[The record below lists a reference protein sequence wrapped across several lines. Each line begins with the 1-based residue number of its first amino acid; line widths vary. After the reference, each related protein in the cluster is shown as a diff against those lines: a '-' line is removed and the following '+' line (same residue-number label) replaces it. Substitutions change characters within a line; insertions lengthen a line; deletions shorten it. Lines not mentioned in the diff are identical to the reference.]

1 MKSYKI
7 LDNITF
13 KVNNILNYTL
23 KGYKNIIGQ
32 SLLAVRGFFMKRIR
46 LFTIGILILGLIFGF
61 VLAGCSDDDTDDGK
75 EDPNSNPGNGGNTA
89 VTFSSVTANGS
100 SSQTTT
106 ELTLTFSAAITG
118 LSAADITLSG
128 VSGVI
133 PGTLSGSGS
142 AYTLPISGLT
152 GGGTLSV
159 TVTKSGYDIS
169 GSPKTVAIYYYSYSG
184 GGNPPPPSSIAVTLS
199 SVTADGST
207 TETTTELTLTFS
219 RAITGLSAADI
230 TLSGV
235 SGVSKGTLSGSGAT
249 YTLEIDSFTSS
260 GTLSV
265 AVMRP
270 GYSISGV
277 PKTVPIYYINSSGDT
292 VVTLLDVTADGSSS
306 DPKVT
311 TTELTLT
318 FSLEINGLSANDIT
332 LNDVTGVT
340 KGTLSGSGP
349 AYTLPINGF
358 TSGGTLSVAVSKAG
372 YSITSSPKT
381 VTIVHADD

>member
-1 MKSYKI
+1 
-7 LDNITF
+7 
-13 KVNNILNYTL
+13 
-23 KGYKNIIGQ
+23 
-32 SLLAVRGFFMKRIR
+32 MKRIR